1 MMIDALYFKK
11 IAFDQNFQNSK
22 NTIATFLYWLHVKTY
37 TCETARV
44 VPLVSTPTC
53 QYIPSTIKI
62 LFSPF
67 PPMSRLPILC
77 PQLWIFCAGTNKI
90 GRAHV

>member
-1 MMIDALYFKK
+1 MLNTAYNTNKHCLISSIYLNIFTKIDDDDALHFKK
-11 IAFDQNFQNSK
+11 IAFDQNVQNSK

-53 QYIPSTIKI
+53 Q
-62 LFSPF
+62 
-67 PPMSRLPILC
+67 
-77 PQLWIFCAGTNKI
+77 
-90 GRAHV
+90 